1 MKITEMAW
9 LWPVAKVAISAV
21 LIVAISEVS
30 KRYSWIGGLLA
41 SLPLV
46 SFLGMIWLYADTQDK
61 EKIAALSW
69 SIFWLVIPSLSLF
82 VALPLLLKRFAFV
95 PSLLVATTI
104 MFACYGLTVVV
115 LKQFGISI

>member
-1 MKITEMAW
+1 MNPIIW
-9 LWPVAKVAISAV
+9 NIIKVIISAI

-46 SFLGMIWLYADTQDK
+46 SFLGMIWLYIDTQDK
-61 EKIAALSW
+61 QQVANLSW

-82 VALPLLLKRFAFV
+82 VTLPFLLRKLDFT
-95 PSLLVATTI
+95 PSLVIATVV
-104 MFACYGLTVVV
+104 MFACYGLTLLV
-115 LKQFGISI
+115 LRNFSVTH